1 MREAEKKNRLDA
13 QSDATELRN
22 SLSEERNRGAKVCV
36 CVKERERERGS
47 LRAEERGITG
57 GRSTASDQS

>member
-1 MREAEKKNRLDA
+1 MNSERGRGKNRLDA

-36 CVKERERERGS
+36 CVKERERER
-47 LRAEERGITG
+47 E
-57 GRSTASDQS
+57 